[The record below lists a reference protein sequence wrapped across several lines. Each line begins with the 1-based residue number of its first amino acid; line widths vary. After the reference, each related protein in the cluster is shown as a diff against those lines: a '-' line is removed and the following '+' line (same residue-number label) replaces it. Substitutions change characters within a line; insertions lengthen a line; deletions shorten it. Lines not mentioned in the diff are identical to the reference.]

1 VAGTRWSQSD
11 ASPRAP
17 QTRSSQRGAPHKAA
31 PQRGAPQGNRAR
43 RRHARHP
50 KSPYTISALA
60 QRTGVPVPTIHYY
73 RRLGLLPDPVVVAAN
88 RYLYDDRH
96 VEVLAMIRLMRQD
109 RQMSLASIAE
119 VLPELLPEEG
129 EEEAFRT
136 QMWDQVLAAYLEDV
150 ALSEPPARLV
160 AAARRLF
167 ARDGFAG
174 VTIADVCRAA
184 GVATGSFYRHFQT
197 KDAVFVA
204 AVRSLADVLDA
215 EFDRLPSRLSSRRA
229 TAIVT
234 ELLEPFVPL
243 LLESALRAQRG
254 SRELRGVTAAVMHAI
269 ATRLEPHLRPSER
282 SCERDEGRGWLVV
295 HAAMIEHIEDALGL
309 APR

>member
-1 VAGTRWSQSD
+1 MAGTRWSQSQ
-11 ASPRAP
+11 ASPRARQSNIASRRRP
-17 QTRSSQRGAPHKAA
+17 
-31 PQRGAPQGNRAR
+31 AR
-43 RRHARHP
+43 RL
-50 KSPYTISALA
+50 KSPFTISSLA

-96 VEVLAMIRLMRQD
+96 VEALAMIRLLRQE

-119 VLPELLPEEG
+119 VLPELLPEGGEG
-129 EEEAFRT
+129 LVVRS

-150 ALSEPPARLV
+150 APSEPPARLV

-174 VTIADVCRAA
+174 VNIADICEEA
-184 GVATGSFYRHFQT
+184 GAATGSFSRHFET
-197 KDAVFVA
+197 KDAIFVA
-204 AVRSLADVLDA
+204 AVRSVADVLEA
-215 EFDRLPSRLSSRRA
+215 EFETLPSRLSGRRA

-234 ELLEPFVPL
+234 EQLEPFVPL
-243 LLESALRAQRG
+243 LLESALRARHG
-254 SRELRGVTAAVMHAI
+254 AKDLRGVTVDVMHAI

-282 SCERDEGRGWLVV
+282 SCERDDERARLVV
-295 HAAMIEHIEDALGL
+295 DAAMIELVEDALGL
-309 APR
+309 ATR

>member
-1 VAGTRWSQSD
+1 VAGTRWSQSH
-11 ASPRAP
+11 ASPRA
-17 QTRSSQRGAPHKAA
+17 SQRGAPQAN
-31 PQRGAPQGNRAR
+31 APQGSRAGR
-43 RRHARHP
+43 RRHPRQP

-73 RRLGLLPDPVVVAAN
+73 RRLGLLPEPVVMAAN

-96 VEVLAMIRLMRQD
+96 VEVLAMIRLLRQE

-119 VLPELLPEEG
+119 ILPEFLPEEG
-129 EEEAFRT
+129 EEEVFRSS
-136 QMWDQVLAAYLEDV
+136 MWDQVLAAYLDDV

-167 ARDGFAG
+167 ARDGFSG

-197 KDAVFVA
+197 KDAAFVA
-204 AVRSLADVLDA
+204 AVRSVADVLEA
-215 EFDRLPSRLSSRRA
+215 ELDRLPSRLSSRRA
-229 TAIVT
+229 TAIMT

-243 LLESALRAQRG
+243 LLESALRARRG
-254 SRELRGVTAAVMHAI
+254 SRELRGVTADVMRAI
-269 ATRLEPHLRPSER
+269 ATSLDPHLRPSER
-282 SCERDEGRGWLVV
+282 SCERDERRARRVV
-295 HAAMIEHIEDALGL
+295 HAAMIEHIDDALGL
-309 APR
+309 SPR